1 MTSKI
6 KVDNINK
13 ISDDSNIIKKCG
25 TTTTIGSGASNPIVV
40 DGSAV
45 TIGRCGGTVSLASGA
60 TQTGFGSTY
69 SAVDFDT
76 TKKTTTFTAV
86 AGKGY
91 FCDTTGGSFTCN
103 LPSSPSAGDCVALKD
118 YAKTFGTNALTIGR
132 GGSDIDGGAFDSI
145 METDYES
152 VMFVYVD
159 ATQGWKSIISNNGFY
174 GAAYVVAS
182 GGNSTATSGDY
193 KIHTFTSPGTFT
205 VTGGS
210 GPLGF
215 VEYIVVG
222 GGGGGSNHTPL
233 TGGGGAGGFRFASP
247 SLAPLTYP
255 AKPVA
260 APAGLTVTSSPG
272 VYPVTV
278 GAGGSNSSIGASST
292 FGPLTAAGG
301 GINNATP
308 ACHNGGSGAGQGG
321 GGSLGSG
328 NTPPVSP
335 PQGNDGGANFDDGG
349 SNKNGGGG
357 GGAITAGVAPGT
369 SPSPTVGGAGGGV
382 PNAFGTSGQNCGSL
396 YYFAGGGGGGSE
408 CMGTSPGGLG
418 GGGAGGRRPGTPVA
432 TAGTANT
439 GGGGGGRSEIQP
451 GPTPVGSAGGSGI
464 VIIRYRF
471 Q

>member
-1 MTSKI
+1 MSEV
-6 KVDNINK
+6 KVNK
-13 ISDDSNIIKKCG
+13 ISPRTNCG
-25 TTTTIGSGASNPIVV
+25 TTTLGDSGDTFNIPCGSKINVASGGNITVA
-40 DGSAV
+40 S
-45 TIGRCGGTVSLASGA
+45 GGTITNNG

-69 SAVDFDT
+69 SSVDFET
-76 TKKTTTFTAV
+76 TKKTGTFTAV

-91 FCDTTGGSFTCN
+91 FCDTTSTAFTCN

-132 GGSDIDGGAFDSI
+132 GGSNIDGGAFDSI
-145 METDYES
+145 LEADYES
-152 VMFVYVD
+152 VMFIYVD
-159 ATQGWKSIISNNGFY
+159 GTQGWKSIISNNGFY

-182 GGNSTATSGDY
+182 GGNSTATCGDY
-193 KIHTFTSPGTFT
+193 KIHTFTSPGTFS

-222 GGGGGSNHTPL
+222 GGGGGSNHSPL

-255 AKPVA
+255 AKPLA

-272 VYPVTV
+272 SYTV
-278 GAGGSNSSIGASST
+278 SIGGGGPNGGAVGSVST

-301 GINNATP
+301 GTNNATP
-308 ACHNGGSGAGQGG
+308 ACHDGGSGAGQGAG
-321 GGSLGSG
+321 GTYGSG

-335 PQGNDGGANFDDGG
+335 PQGNDGGASYDDGG

-357 GGAITAGVAPGT
+357 GGAITAGINPGSSA
-369 SPSPTVGGAGGGV
+369 SPSVGGTGAGV
-382 PNAFGTSGQNCGSL
+382 PNAFGTSGQNCGST
-396 YYFAGGGGGGSE
+396 YYFAGGGGGGGE
-408 CMGTSPGGLG
+408 CMPGVPPGGLG
-418 GGGAGGRRPGTPVA
+418 GGGAGGRRPGTPASV
-432 TAGTANT
+432 AGTANT
-439 GGGGGGRSEIQP
+439 GGGGGGRSET
-451 GPTPVGSAGGSGI
+451 GPHSTTGVAAAGGSGI
-464 VIIRYRF
+464 VIIRYKF

>member
-1 MTSKI
+1 MSEV
-6 KVDNINK
+6 KVNK
-13 ISDDSNIIKKCG
+13 ISPRTNCG
-25 TTTTIGSGASNPIVV
+25 TTTLGDSGDTFNIPCGSKINVASGGNITVA
-40 DGSAV
+40 S
-45 TIGRCGGTVSLASGA
+45 GGTITNNG

-69 SAVDFDT
+69 SSVDFET
-76 TKKTTTFTAV
+76 TKKTGTFTAV

-145 METDYES
+145 LETDYES
-152 VMFVYVD
+152 VMFIYVD

-182 GGNSTATSGDY
+182 GGTVSTSGDY
-193 KIHTFTSPGTFT
+193 KIHTFTGPGTFT

-222 GGGGGSNHTPL
+222 GGGGGSNHAPL

-255 AKPVA
+255 AKPLA
-260 APAGLTVTSSPG
+260 APAGLTVTTSPG
-272 VYPVTV
+272 TYPVTV

-308 ACHNGGSGAGQGG
+308 ACHDGGSGAGQGSG
-321 GGSLGSG
+321 GTLGSG

-335 PQGNDGGANFDDGG
+335 PQGNNGGTTYDDGG

-357 GGAITAGVAPGT
+357 GGAITAGINN
-369 SPSPTVGGAGGGV
+369 SPSPTVGGTGAGV
-382 PNAFGTSGQNCGSL
+382 PNAFGTSGQNCGST
-396 YYFAGGGGGGSE
+396 YYFAGGGGGGGE
-408 CMGTSPGGLG
+408 CMPGVPPGGLG
-418 GGGAGGRRPGTPVA
+418 GGGNGGRRPGTPA
-432 TAGTANT
+432 AIAGTANT
-439 GGGGGGRSEIQP
+439 GGGGGGRAETQP
-451 GPTPVGSAGGSGI
+451 GPTPTGAAGGSGI
-464 VIIRYRF
+464 VIIRYKY